1 MFDHHSEN
9 LVKYAI
15 APKEH
20 CARAAGGFSITTVSA
35 SQRPPYWTLEETE
48 AEQGALF

>member
-1 MFDHHSEN
+1 MSDHHSEN

-35 SQRPPYWTLEETE
+35 SPRPL
-48 AEQGALF
+48 GALQTPSPTTLLGT